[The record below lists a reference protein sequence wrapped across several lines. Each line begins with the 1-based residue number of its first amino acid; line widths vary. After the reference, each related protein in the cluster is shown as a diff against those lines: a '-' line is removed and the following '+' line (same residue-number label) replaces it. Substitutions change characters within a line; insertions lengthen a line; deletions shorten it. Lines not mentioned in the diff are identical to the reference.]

1 MLKKKLTLADLEYP
15 SEFVARHIGPSIDDY
30 SEMLRSLGT
39 HALSQLTAQVVPKAI
54 TMKETLNILDGCTEA
69 QALEELRDIANQ
81 NKVFRNFIGQG
92 YYDTLTP
99 SVIQRNILESPS
111 WYTAYTPY
119 QPEISQGRLE
129 ALINFQTMISDLTG
143 MDISN
148 SSMLDEGTFEEMDT
162 RVYSLDPLEFNATS
176 SYPEKLKQ
184 NQAKTKETDTVI
196 SGMGEMGGM
205 PMSIAVMDFRFMA
218 ASLGSAAGE
227 KITRAIERGVEKSC
241 PVIIV
246 SASGGARMQEGILSL
261 MQLAKTSAALA
272 KLSEA
277 GLPYF
282 SILTNPTMAG
292 VMASYA
298 SLGDVIIAEP
308 EALIGFAGPRVIK
321 ETTQQDLPEGFQT
334 SEFLLDRGLVD
345 IIVPRL
351 EIRDRM
357 INLMKA
363 LYGAKK

>member
-1 MLKKKLTLADLEYP
+1 MALFGKPQYSTVTVKKKDIPKDLWTKCPKTGEIIYNRVLK
-15 SEFVARHIGPSIDDY
+15 ENL
-30 SEMLRSLGT
+30 M
-39 HALSQLTAQVVPKAI
+39 VVPNSGYHFPLKA
-54 TMKETLNILDGCTEA
+54 
-69 QALEELRDIANQ
+69 RDRIA
-81 NKVFRNFIGQG
+81 
-92 YYDTLTP
+92 
-99 SVIQRNILESPS
+99 
-111 WYTAYTPY
+111 
-119 QPEISQGRLE
+119 
-129 ALINFQTMISDLTG
+129 
-143 MDISN
+143 
-148 SSMLDEGTFEEMDT
+148 SMLDVGTFEEMDMG
-162 RVYSLDPLEFNATS
+162 VYSLDPLEFNATS
-176 SYPEKLKQ
+176 SYSEKLKQ
-184 NQAKTKETDTVI
+184 NQDKTKETDTVI
-196 SGMGEMGGM
+196 SGMGVMGGM
-205 PMSIAVMDFRFMA
+205 PVSITVMDFRFMA

-227 KITRAIERGVEKSC
+227 KITRAIERGIEKSC

-321 ETTQQDLPEGFQT
+321 ETTQQDLPAGFQT
-334 SEFLLDRGLVD
+334 SEFLLERGLID

-351 EIRDRM
+351 EMRDRM
-357 INLMKA
+357 INLLKA
-363 LYGAKK
+363 LYGAKKHA

>member
-1 MLKKKLTLADLEYP
+1 MALFGKPQYSTVTVKKKDIPKDLWTKCPKTGEIIYNRVLK
-15 SEFVARHIGPSIDDY
+15 ENL
-30 SEMLRSLGT
+30 M
-39 HALSQLTAQVVPKAI
+39 VVPNSGYHFPLKA
-54 TMKETLNILDGCTEA
+54 
-69 QALEELRDIANQ
+69 RDRIA
-81 NKVFRNFIGQG
+81 
-92 YYDTLTP
+92 
-99 SVIQRNILESPS
+99 
-111 WYTAYTPY
+111 
-119 QPEISQGRLE
+119 
-129 ALINFQTMISDLTG
+129 
-143 MDISN
+143 
-148 SSMLDEGTFEEMDT
+148 SMLDEGTFEEMDIG
-162 RVYSLDPLEFNATS
+162 VYSLDPLEFNATS

-334 SEFLLDRGLVD
+334 SEFLLERGLVD
-345 IIVPRL
+345 MIVPRL
-351 EIRDRM
+351 EMRDRM

-363 LYGAKK
+363 LYGAKMYA

>member
-1 MLKKKLTLADLEYP
+1 MCIRDRYSTVTVKKKDIPKDLWTKCPKTGEIIYNRVLK
-15 SEFVARHIGPSIDDY
+15 ENL
-30 SEMLRSLGT
+30 M
-39 HALSQLTAQVVPKAI
+39 VVPNSGYHFPLKA
-54 TMKETLNILDGCTEA
+54 
-69 QALEELRDIANQ
+69 RDRIA
-81 NKVFRNFIGQG
+81 
-92 YYDTLTP
+92 
-99 SVIQRNILESPS
+99 
-111 WYTAYTPY
+111 
-119 QPEISQGRLE
+119 
-129 ALINFQTMISDLTG
+129 
-143 MDISN
+143 
-148 SSMLDEGTFEEMDT
+148 SMLDEGTFEEMDIG
-162 RVYSLDPLEFNATS
+162 VYSLDPLEFNATS

-184 NQAKTKETDTVI
+184 NQVKTKETDTVI
-196 SGMGEMGGM
+196 SGIGEMGGM
-205 PMSIAVMDFRFMA
+205 PISIAVMDFRFMA

-334 SEFLLDRGLVD
+334 SEFLLERGLVD